1 MLNWRRNTEGNRSVT
16 MIFIVLITFAER
28 LLINSN
34 IFTMRYFK
42 KNSQCVNNV
51 LTKMLQFV
59 ILSDKLIYK

>member
-34 IFTMRYFK
+34 IFTMRYFEK
-42 KNSQCVNNV
+42 YWLRVDNV
-51 LTKMLQFV
+51 LMKMLQFV
-59 ILSDKLIYK
+59 ILSDKSTYK